1 MNRRKDLLLRLKKL
15 LLQGIE
21 MFQGN
26 NMPVYSGYA
35 TLFIVTAVF
44 PFIMLIISI
53 VNLLPGYSAS
63 DVANILFQILP
74 DLGPIKELIISMM
87 ADLKDQSGGLLASAA
102 ALTNINYFFYISSI
116 VVMLFALLVILQIYA
131 VLPDTRRTLKSQ
143 LPGALLSVVCWFV
156 FTKLFSFFI
165 PRFYKASS
173 LYGSLASLFLLLLW
187 LRFVVM
193 ILFAGAVLNRILE
206 EEQQEDKD
214 RN

>member
-53 VNLLPGYSAS
+53 VNLLPGYSAN

-74 DLGPIKELIISMM
+74 DLGPIKELIVSMM

-102 ALTNINYFFYISSI
+102 ALTNINYFFISVRSWSCC
-116 VVMLFALLVILQIYA
+116 LHF
-131 VLPDTRRTLKSQ
+131 
-143 LPGALLSVVCWFV
+143 W
-156 FTKLFSFFI
+156 
-165 PRFYKASS
+165 
-173 LYGSLASLFLLLLW
+173 
-187 LRFVVM
+187 
-193 ILFAGAVLNRILE
+193 
-206 EEQQEDKD
+206 
-214 RN
+214 